1 MLPYCN
7 CIWNLFKLPQDVIS
21 FVHAPHPFRSFADKV
36 VLWRCFRQTFQ
47 TVDRLVTWWGA
58 EVKLTPLILLIW
70 KQRMSTRD
78 MDIISTGYRGKTKE
92 GRNYHVDK
100 ISLLFPVMDL
110 LFCFPPLHLW
120 PAEQHFQIFFTDYIW
135 ALFSYKCFVTSS
147 CWLKT
152 TSCNFKGVILILI
165 ALHLS
170 FGKGL
175 APFK

>member
-1 MLPYCN
+1 MWSHLSMLL
-7 CIWNLFKLPQDVIS
+7 IRSDRLLIRLFFDAASGRLS
-21 FVHAPHPFRSFADKV
+21 
-36 VLWRCFRQTFQ
+36 RQL
-47 TVDRLVTWWGA
+47 VDRLVTWWGA

-70 KQRMSTRD
+70 KQRMCTRD
-78 MDIISTGYRGKTKE
+78 MDIISTGYSGKTKE

-135 ALFSYKCFVTSS
+135 ALFSYKCFVTWS

-175 APFK
+175 APFKYLVSCIFLC